1 MCYAFVFTLI
11 AVTMSPPLSSVV
23 RGRIFALKD
32 QGMSAFVIRKELL
45 KSNHDV
51 KISTI
56 NQHWRENLKKHSLK
70 AENEQR
76 PKRKRTRTVRTTEV
90 VKKIKRL
97 LASDN
102 SPTQQAIGHR
112 LGIRQQIVS
121 QVVDQDLSHKRL
133 KKPKAKHLSE
143 AMVEKRKKR
152 AKQFKKRVSGDNREY
167 ILTLDECM
175 LPLDYT
181 NGQSEYYYAPKNVK
195 ERDRPPPLATCAQQ
209 FPEQLM
215 MAAGFTWRGPTRLYI
230 VPPKTKITAEY
241 FVKQV
246 LTPMFDVDIP
256 KLYGKEAGKV
266 ELHMDSASS
275 HTA

>member
-1 MCYAFVFTLI
+1 MVILIGWLPHENRRSSMCCAFVFTLI

-56 NQHWRENLKKHSLK
+56 DQHWRENLKKIPLK
-70 AENEQR
+70 DEQR
-76 PKRKRTRTVRTTEV
+76 LKRKRTRTVRTPEV

-102 SPTQQAIGHR
+102 PPTQQAIGHR

-133 KKPKAKHLSE
+133 KKLSSDST
-143 AMVEKRKKR
+143 RK
-152 AKQFKKRVSGDNREY
+152 
-167 ILTLDECM
+167 
-175 LPLDYT
+175 
-181 NGQSEYYYAPKNVK
+181 
-195 ERDRPPPLATCAQQ
+195 
-209 FPEQLM
+209 
-215 MAAGFTWRGPTRLYI
+215 
-230 VPPKTKITAEY
+230 
-241 FVKQV
+241 
-246 LTPMFDVDIP
+246 
-256 KLYGKEAGKV
+256 
-266 ELHMDSASS
+266 
-275 HTA
+275 